1 MLMGYAIQSS
11 LRFLRCQKDFWEATK
26 RWYNGYS
33 WDGKTKIYCPFSFL
47 LFLKNKEFK
56 SYWYTTGTPTFLLE
70 LIRNQ
75 QINPLEF
82 EDIGMS
88 DRAISVAD
96 IDQLDAVSLM
106 FQTGYLTI
114 IHIERSL
121 TGTSYQL
128 SYPNFEVRSAF
139 SSGLLLEYSKMLP
152 HQIDQ
157 LGFTLRRTVQNLNWT
172 EFFAAI
178 NQMYARV
185 PYEIFPREE
194 AYVHSLL
201 HLMLISTGFKV
212 QSQVQTSLG
221 RMDTLLETDSHYIIF
236 EIKIGGKAEKAV
248 SQISSTQYAVGLSDK
263 PVLGVGVVFDLEQ
276 KAVSGWETREL

>member
-1 MLMGYAIQSS
+1 MFENLNATEA
-11 LRFLRCQKDFWEATK
+11 DFWEATK

-33 WDGKTKIYCPFSFL
+33 WDGLSRVYCPFSFL
-47 LFLKNKEFK
+47 LFLENKEFK
-56 SYWYTTGTPTFLLE
+56 SYWYETGTPTFLLE

-82 EDIGMS
+82 ENIGMS
-88 DRAISVAD
+88 DKSISTAN
-96 IDQLDAVSLM
+96 IEQLDAVSLM

-114 IHIERSL
+114 HHIERSL
-121 TGTSYQL
+121 NGTSYQL

-157 LGFTLRRTVQNLNWT
+157 LGFTLRRTAQNLAWT

-178 NQMYARV
+178 SQMYARV

-194 AYVHSLL
+194 AYVNSLL

-212 QSQVQTSLG
+212 QSQVQTALG
-221 RMDTLLETDSHYIIF
+221 RMDTLLETETHYIIF
-236 EIKIGGKAEKAV
+236 ELKIGGKAESAV
-248 SQISSTQYAVGLSDK
+248 QQISSTQYAAGLSGK
-263 PVLGVGVVFDLEQ
+263 PVLGVGVVFDLQQ
-276 KAVSGWETREL
+276 KAISGWETQCSVS